1 MIKFIIPAII
11 IFLIILFWNKIS
23 EAIYKNFDIKINY
36 LLSVATLF
44 IIVIILLLVKN

>member
-1 MIKFIIPAII
+1 MIKFIITAII

-23 EAIYKNFDIKINY
+23 DVIYTKFDVKINY

-44 IIVIILLLVKN
+44 IIAIILLLVKN